1 VKLPRLKPPEL
12 NRRNL
17 VLLAIVLVVGLVFLA
32 KGAQVFDATLR
43 YDSPIEAADEQ
54 PRHLQSV
61 SRLPYEIERSQKLLP
76 SLFRGYKKS
85 D

>member
-43 YDSPIEAADEQ
+43 A
-54 PRHLQSV
+54 
-61 SRLPYEIERSQKLLP
+61 
-76 SLFRGYKKS
+76 SLRAWT
-85 D
+85 